1 MARDSTRRR
10 ILLQATEA
18 YADLER
24 AQIHM
29 VQMSALAKGQS
40 PPINADLDL
49 IVTANQMV
57 IDALVK
63 LKAEL

>member
-24 AQIHM
+24 AQIHL
-29 VQMSALAKGQS
+29 VQMDKLADGRS
-40 PPINADLDL
+40 GPIDADLSL

-63 LKAEL
+63 LRAEL